1 MGDGHKADTCGIC
14 RNICVEIEAG
24 NVLIDAVLFELGDI
38 DIVLGMSWLHSLGE
52 MTIDWS
58 KKIMKFKEGGMS
70 KMLKGIAGEEPLL
83 ASLEGILNEEKG
95 HRDGELNQQKRLEL
109 EEILKEFD
117 DVFQE
122 PRGISPER
130 VKAHSI
136 TLKPG
141 EAPVNV
147 RPYRYPYHQKNE
159 IERQVK
165 ELLENGWIR
174 HSQSEYSSPVILVKK
189 KSNQWRMCVDY
200 RALNK
205 ATIPDKFPILI
216 IEELLDELHGAKYF
230 SKLDLRSGYHQ
241 VRMKVEDIPKTTF
254 RTHEGHYEYLVMPFG
269 LMNAPATVQ
278 SLMNE
283 VFRDLLRRGVLVFSD
298 DILVYHEEWEEHIE
312 GLRVVLGILR
322 QHCLYAN
329 KEKCS
334 FGQNELRVFGA
345 YHHTTRSGSGSK
357 QGQEHCGVA
366 CTQKCEGGSRI
377 FGNYGLLP

>member
-1 MGDGHKADTCGIC
+1 
-14 RNICVEIEAG
+14 
-24 NVLIDAVLFELGDI
+24 
-38 DIVLGMSWLHSLGE
+38 
-52 MTIDWS
+52 
-58 KKIMKFKEGGMS
+58 MKFKEGGMS
-70 KMLKGIAGEEPLL
+70 KTLKGIVGEEPLL

-147 RPYRYPYHQKNE
+147 QPYRYPYHQKNE
-159 IERQVK
+159 IKRQVK

-189 KSNQWRMCVDY
+189 KSNQWRMCVNY

-205 ATIPDKFPILI
+205 ATVPDKFPIPV

-254 RTHEGHYEYLVMPFG
+254 RKHEGHYEYLVMPFG

-283 VFRDLLRRGVLVFSD
+283 VFRDLLRRGVLVFFD

-366 CTQKCEGGSRI
+366 CTQKCEGGLRI
-377 FGNYGLLP
+377 FGNYGLLHVNSVKIMGRWQDP

>member
-1 MGDGHKADTCGIC
+1 
-14 RNICVEIEAG
+14 
-24 NVLIDAVLFELGDI
+24 
-38 DIVLGMSWLHSLGE
+38 
-52 MTIDWS
+52 
-58 KKIMKFKEGGMS
+58 MKE
-70 KMLKGIAGEEPLL
+70 
-83 ASLEGILNEEKG
+83 
-95 HRDGELNQQKRLEL
+95 
-109 EEILKEFD
+109 
-117 DVFQE
+117 
-122 PRGISPER
+122 
-130 VKAHSI
+130 HSI

-205 ATIPDKFPILI
+205 ATIPDKFPIPI

-241 VRMKVEDIPKTTF
+241 VRMKVEDIPKTAF
-254 RTHEGHYEYLVMPFG
+254 GTHEGHCEYLVMPFG
-269 LMNAPATVQ
+269 LMNAPATFQ

-283 VFRDLLRRGVLVFSD
+283 VFRDLLRRGVLVFFD

-312 GLRVVLGILR
+312 GLRAVLGILR

-334 FGQNELRVFGA
+334 FGQMSVGYLGHIITQQGVEVDPNKVKSIVEWLVPKNVKGVRGFLGITGYYRKFIKDYGKVARPLTELTKKDGFGWNEQ
-345 YHHTTRSGSGSK
+345 T
-357 QGQEHCGVA
+357 
-366 CTQKCEGGSRI
+366 
-377 FGNYGLLP
+377 